1 MLAWGNILNGFN
13 ISKTFGGRLKISF
26 YFSVLL
32 TLLLG
37 GCANSV
43 LLNATHS
50 YTGDTPMMD
59 LTIRVYQQDELIS
72 QAHPL
77 SSMSFSLSPDVQNNL
92 GDLTRLGFSQDQFS
106 STIKEKLTQLGLL
119 NEASSTGLKLELTV
133 VEANLVDTIGSIILA
148 NASDGV
154 ADFAKVNYSKIS
166 AIVRDS
172 NGKVVDNYLYW
183 RVSDCDYC
191 DKQHRAQV
199 MYDITATITARAI
212 SVAGH

>member
-1 MLAWGNILNGFN
+1 MISYKNAKKLA
-13 ISKTFGGRLKISF
+13 SF
-26 YFSVLL
+26 VVLL
-32 TLLLG
+32 PMLLG

-50 YTGDTPMMD
+50 YTGDSPMMD
-59 LTIRVYQQDELIS
+59 LTIRVHQQDQLIS
-72 QAHPL
+72 KENQL
-77 SSMSFSLSPDVQNNL
+77 SSMTFLLSSDVQNNL
-92 GDLTRLGFSQDQFS
+92 TELTQRGFSQDKFS
-106 STIKEKLTQLGLL
+106 STIKAKLIELNLL
-119 NEASSTGLKLELTV
+119 NESSSSGLKLELTV
-133 VEANLVDTIGSIILA
+133 VDANLVDTIGSIILA

-166 AIVRDS
+166 AIIRDS
-172 NGKVVDNYLYW
+172 SGKVVDDYLYW

-212 SVAGH
+212 SVKGH